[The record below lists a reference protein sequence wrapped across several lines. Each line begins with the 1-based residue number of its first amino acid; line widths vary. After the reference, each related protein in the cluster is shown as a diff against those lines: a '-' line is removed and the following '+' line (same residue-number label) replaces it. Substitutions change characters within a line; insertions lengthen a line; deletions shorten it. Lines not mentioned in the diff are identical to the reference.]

1 MFVTLED
8 ETANA
13 NLIVWPAVFEQN
25 RRPIL
30 GATMMGCRGR
40 VQHASGVT
48 HLIVEQVK
56 DLSADLRRVSGID
69 DSFPLTAGRGDE
81 AKHGGHGL
89 DSREPKAPLL
99 IKPRDMY
106 EPNLHIDTLTVK
118 ARNFR

>member
-13 NLIVWPAVFEQN
+13 NLIVWPAVFEAN

-30 GATMMGCRGR
+30 SATMLGCRGK

-48 HLIVEQVK
+48 HLIVEQVR
-56 DLSADLRRVSGID
+56 DLSADLRRVSGMND
-69 DSFPLTAGRGDE
+69 GFPLQLAAAMKPSMAATASI
-81 AKHGGHGL
+81 AA
-89 DSREPKAPLL
+89 SRKPLP

-106 EPNLHIDTLTVK
+106 EPDLHIDTLTVK

>member
-1 MFVTLED
+1 MFITLED

-13 NLIVWPAVFEQN
+13 NLIVWPTVFEQN

-30 GATMMGCRGR
+30 GATMLGCRGK
-40 VQHASGVT
+40 VQHASGIT
-48 HLIVEQVK
+48 HLIVEEVR
-56 DLSADLRRVSGID
+56 DLSADLRRVSGVD
-69 DSFPLTAGRGDE
+69 DAFPLASGRGDE

-89 DSREPKAPLL
+89 DSREPKAPLP

-106 EPNLHIDTLTVK
+106 EPDLHIDRLAVK